1 VNDHQLLALGVPVA
15 DKLLRTVVVYL
26 GIALA
31 LRLAGKR
38 DLAQLN
44 SFDLVVT
51 LLLANVVQNAI
62 IGPDNS
68 LTGGLLGVAALLALN
83 AGVVRFVGRHDWAV
97 RAFEGGSTPLVKDGR
112 YIDSALRRAGLR
124 RADIEVALRQQN
136 ANGPDEVAE
145 ATLTPGGAII
155 VWLKPHA
162 MAARRDDVE
171 VLRRR
176 VDELEQR
183 LSAKLD
189 RMLDGQAPGLSR
201 GASRGTPPAA
211 APSPPAESPPPTGG
225 R

>member
-1 VNDHQLLALGVPVA
+1 MNDQLLALGVPLA

-68 LTGGLLGVAALLALN
+68 LTGGLLGVAVLLLLN
-83 AGVVRFVGRHDWAV
+83 AVVVRFVGRHDWAV
-97 RAFEGGSTPLVKDGR
+97 RAFEGGDTPLVKDGR
-112 YIDSALRRAGLR
+112 YIESALRRAGLR
-124 RADIEVALRQQN
+124 KADVEVALRQQN
-136 ANGPDEVAE
+136 AAGPDEVAE

-155 VWLKPHA
+155 VWLKPEA
-162 MAARRDDVE
+162 MAARCDDVE
-171 VLRRR
+171 VLHRR
-176 VDELEQR
+176 VDELERR
-183 LSAKLD
+183 LSDKLQLLLD
-189 RMLDGQAPGLSR
+189 RQAPPLTPPPTP
-201 GASRGTPPAA
+201 GTPPPA
-211 APSPPAESPPPTGG
+211 APTPLAG
-225 R
+225 

>member
-1 VNDHQLLALGVPVA
+1 MNHDQLLALGVPLA

-68 LTGGLLGVAALLALN
+68 LIGGLVGVAVLLTINSA
-83 AGVVRFVGRHDWAV
+83 VVRFVSRHDWAV
-97 RAFEGGSTPLVKDGR
+97 RMFEGGNTTLVKDGR
-112 YIDSALRRAGLR
+112 YIESALRREGLR
-124 RADIEVALRQQN
+124 KADIEVALRQQN
-136 ANGPDEVAE
+136 ANGPEEVAE

-155 VWLKPHA
+155 VWLKPQA
-162 MAARRDDVE
+162 MAARRNDLD
-171 VLRRR
+171 VLRQR
-176 VDELEQR
+176 VDDLERR
-183 LSAKLD
+183 LSDKLD
-189 RMLDGQAPGLSR
+189 LVLADTVTGALDPRTGQN
-201 GASRGTPPAA
+201 
-211 APSPPAESPPPTGG
+211 
-225 R
+225 

>member
-1 VNDHQLLALGVPVA
+1 MNHHQVFALGVPVA

-62 IGPDNS
+62 IGPDDS
-68 LTGGLLGVAALLALN
+68 LTGGLLGVAVLLTLN
-83 AGVVRFVGRHDWAV
+83 AVVVRFVGRHDWAV
-97 RAFEGGSTPLVKDGR
+97 RAFEGGSTPLVQDGR
-112 YIDSALRRAGLR
+112 YVEPALRRAGLR
-124 RADIEVALRQQN
+124 KADVEVALRQQN

-155 VWLKPHA
+155 VWLKPQA

-171 VLRRR
+171 ALRRR
-176 VDELEQR
+176 VDELERR
-183 LSAKLD
+183 LSDKLD
-189 RMLDGQAPGLSR
+189 LLLNR
-201 GASRGTPPAA
+201 GASGETPPAA
-211 APSPPAESPPPTGG
+211 GPSPRAIPPPPAAG

>member
-1 VNDHQLLALGVPVA
+1 MDQQVLVLGVPLA
-15 DKLLRTVVVYL
+15 DKLLRTVVIYL

-68 LTGGLLGVAALLALN
+68 LTGGLVGVAVLLTIN
-83 AGVVRFVGRHDWAV
+83 SVVVRSVSRHDWAV
-97 RAFEGGSTPLVKDGR
+97 RLFEGSSTALVKDGR
-112 YIDSALRRAGLR
+112 YLESALRREGLR
-124 RADIEVALRQQN
+124 KADIEVALRQQN

-155 VWLKPHA
+155 VWLKPQA
-162 MAARRDDVE
+162 MAARRDDLDALCQRVE
-171 VLRRR
+171 
-176 VDELEQR
+176 ELERR
-183 LSAKLD
+183 LSGKLD
-189 RMLDGQAPGLSR
+189 VLAEAATLSR
-201 GASRGTPPAA
+201 GARRGTPPAA
-211 APSPPAESPPPTGG
+211 GPSSPVGPPPPAAG

>member
-1 VNDHQLLALGVPVA
+1 VTDDQLFALGVPVA

-68 LTGGLLGVAALLALN
+68 LTGGLLGVAVLLTLN
-83 AGVVRFVGRHDWAV
+83 AVVVRFVGRHDWAV
-97 RAFEGGSTPLVKDGR
+97 RAFEGGNTPLVKDGR
-112 YIDSALRRAGLR
+112 YVESALRRAGLR
-124 RADIEVALRQQN
+124 KADVEVALRQQN

-145 ATLTPGGAII
+145 ATLTPGGAIV
-155 VWLKPHA
+155 VWLEPHA

-171 VLRRR
+171 ALRRR
-176 VDELEQR
+176 VDELERR
-183 LSAKLD
+183 LSHKLD
-189 RMLDGQAPGLSR
+189 LLLADGSPDTAGGNNARGGSAPPQGSR
-201 GASRGTPPAA
+201 RW
-211 APSPPAESPPPTGG
+211 
-225 R
+225 

>member
-1 VNDHQLLALGVPVA
+1 MNDHQLLALGVPVA

-62 IGPDNS
+62 I
-68 LTGGLLGVAALLALN
+68 
-83 AGVVRFVGRHDWAV
+83 
-97 RAFEGGSTPLVKDGR
+97 
-112 YIDSALRRAGLR
+112 
-124 RADIEVALRQQN
+124 
-136 ANGPDEVAE
+136 
-145 ATLTPGGAII
+145 

-171 VLRRR
+171 MLRRR
-176 VDELEQR
+176 VDELERR
-183 LSAKLD
+183 LSDKLD
-189 RMLDGQAPGLSR
+189 ALLGHRSLHTAGEKNERPGIAPPQGS
-201 GASRGTPPAA
+201 
-211 APSPPAESPPPTGG
+211 G

>member
-1 VNDHQLLALGVPVA
+1 MNDDQLLALGVPLA

-68 LTGGLLGVAALLALN
+68 LSGGLLGVAVLLAIN
-83 AGVVRFVGRHDWAV
+83 SAVVRFVSRHNWAV
-97 RAFEGGSTPLVKDGR
+97 RMFEGSNTTLVKDGR
-112 YIDSALRRAGLR
+112 YIESALRREGLR
-124 RADIEVALRQQN
+124 KADIEVALRQQN
-136 ANGPDEVAE
+136 ANGAEEVAE

-155 VWLKPHA
+155 VWLKPQA
-162 MAARRDDVE
+162 MAARRDD
-171 VLRRR
+171 LGALCQRL
-176 VDELEQR
+176 DELERR
-183 LSAKLD
+183 LAGRLD
-189 RMLDGQAPGLSR
+189 RVLADTVTGAPDPR
-201 GASRGTPPAA
+201 
-211 APSPPAESPPPTGG
+211 TGKD
-225 R
+225 